1 MKLAKVN
8 PIQTKYYFNPGGN
21 NVPILTRAS
30 ASSDKGYQTMGLPGA
45 SQPYPGGGANK
56 TSLGPYRMGDQEGN
70 SPASALYPGEIF
82 SPLQD
87 PIIRETA
94 VLFPATGNNVFQPD
108 SRDASTL
115 ALSSKFAFNQ
125 QKAVDNEPF
134 AEYLAGQ
141 RLSRDIQDAERNA
154 GLQDLQQT
162 RAIIRHAVDMRREQT
177 NNDYLRRLLDAGL
190 TAQDAK
196 NEMDNVKRAN
206 ALQEAR
212 KVDDREYQSKLLIS
226 NLFKGRGL
234 VSRVNEPLSASEAIN
249 NPQPSAATALA
260 MGNPGQGFG
269 DSPLDTNR
277 VFMTPDFYKKMLKK
291 TTMTEEYAQDMAA
304 KANLFAQA
312 DNEDSEFSRMIE
324 QATKNNTDMTGGSH
338 NTQGAISFNTLDTMK
353 KQDDIEKRKETI
365 MSRIENIRLRGERR
379 SIPLPSIL
387 FAKPVVSQFYSEGR
401 VGAKAST
408 TPVLVQTMNPAQL
421 LLSINTNLVSKGNN
435 GETARKL
442 IGLIQKNMN
451 LIGTQENRP
460 LDTITHAL
468 RNIALDMNDGQQ
480 NQRLPFPNRTVY
492 ISNDEI
498 QKALMAFTSESDSVG
513 AVERAF
519 SSYAT
524 NLASLDEAFA
534 GGSSTQSLPATINT
548 QSLPATI
555 NTRSTVGTVQQ
566 EAESRG
572 YSMRPVSSRRLV
584 SGQTAVPSP
593 AGDSGPSLLVSEPTI
608 QSRNLAASRQS
619 VPLYELYSEG
629 QGALPTLS
637 SSSVRRTG
645 QLLLTDATSALSN
658 AFSKRR
664 LILNPLASLPMPSSL
679 LLEPHIDFKGVSP
692 YKASLASE
700 LLDQKYKY
708 AIIPYSP
715 PRTSSQSMTPPPPR
729 SGKNSS
735 MPKWQEWATQNGV
748 PYTTLKDM
756 REKYAE

>member
-1 MKLAKVN
+1 MKLATVN

-21 NVPILTRAS
+21 KVPIATRAG
-30 ASSDKGYQTMGLPGA
+30 ASSDKGYQTMGLPNA

-56 TSLGPYRMGDQEGN
+56 TTLGAYRMGDQDGN
-70 SPASALYPGEIF
+70 SPASAIYPGEIF
-82 SPLQD
+82 SPLKD
-87 PIIRETA
+87 PLRNYQA

-154 GLQDLQQT
+154 SLQDLQQT
-162 RAIIRHAVDMRREQT
+162 RAIIRHAVDMRREQA
-177 NNDYLRRLLDAGL
+177 NNDYLRKLLDAGL

-196 NEMDNVKRAN
+196 NEIDNVKRAN

-226 NLFKGRGL
+226 NLFKKRGL

-277 VFMTPDFYKKMLKK
+277 VFMTPDFYKRMLKR

-312 DNEDSEFSRMIE
+312 DNEDSEFNRMIE
-324 QATKNNTDMTGGSH
+324 QATANNTDMTGGSH
-338 NTQGAISFNTLDTMK
+338 NTQGAISFNTLDTMR
-353 KQDDIEKRKETI
+353 KQDDIENRKEAI
-365 MSRIENIRLRGERR
+365 MSRIENIRLRAERR

-387 FAKPVVSQFYSEGR
+387 FAKPVVSEFYSEGR

-435 GETARKL
+435 GESARKL
-442 IGLIQKNMN
+442 TRLIQQNMN

-460 LDTITHAL
+460 LDTITQAL

-480 NQRLPFPNRTVY
+480 NQRLPFPNRTVPV
-492 ISNDEI
+492 SKVEI

-513 AVERAF
+513 VVERAF
-519 SSYAT
+519 SSYAST
-524 NLASLDEAFA
+524 LASFDEAFA
-534 GGSSTQSLPATINT
+534 SGLVDEKTSNRYNANHSV
-548 QSLPATI
+548 
-555 NTRSTVGTVQQ
+555 VGRVQE

-572 YSMRPVSSRRLV
+572 YSARPVPGRLV
-584 SGQTAVPSP
+584 GGQTAVPSP
-593 AGDSGPSLLVSEPTI
+593 AGDSGPAILVSEPTI
-608 QSRNLAASRQS
+608 QSRNLAASSQS
-619 VPLYELYSEG
+619 VPLYQFYAEG

-637 SSSVRRTG
+637 SSSVRPT
-645 QLLLTDATSALSN
+645 TDATSALSN

-679 LLEPHIDFKGVSP
+679 LLEPHIDFKGVN
-692 YKASLASE
+692 YDK
-700 LLDQKYKY
+700 QKY

-715 PRTSSQSMTPPPPR
+715 PLTSSQYKTPLPSR
-729 SGKNSS
+729 YSS
-735 MPKWQEWATQNGV
+735 KPKWQKWAKENGV
-748 PYTTLKDM
+748 AYTTLADM